1 MKKFLFYIIVSLSVV
16 CTLDSC
22 KKEKNPAPK
31 PQSSEISVRQ
41 PEAYPAEGGEFSIR
55 YSIENPKEGASLE
68 VSTGDKWITGL
79 KANEKEISF
88 RLETNDTG
96 DERTG
101 SIDLSYEGAEPA
113 KITIRQKT
121 PVYQPVDENGT
132 ANCYIVSG
140 PGNYKFAAVKGN
152 GSEAVG
158 TVATVEVLWETFG
171 TSATP
176 NKGDLIAEVS
186 YDNAKNAVCFTT
198 AAEFR
203 KGNALSAAKDATD
216 KILWSWHIWM
226 TDKPEDQ
233 EYNNGAGTMLD
244 RNLGA
249 TSATPGDVGAL
260 GLLYQWGRKDPFMG
274 ASDIAEGTTTQAA
287 STIGT
292 WPEPVV
298 SDEAKGTIDYAVSNP
313 VTFILENENNH
324 DWYYTGSKETDN
336 TRWKSSKTI
345 YDPCPPGYRVPD
357 GGYNGFWAKA
367 FGKNTNFT
375 DEGGF
380 DSTNK
385 GFNFGSSGKGSVKL
399 SNSASTCWYPAAGK
413 RLESDGSMQAVGIS
427 GFYWASSI
435 YYGAGLCLRVS
446 KTDYISLGD
455 VSYCAAALAV
465 RCMKEQ

>member
-1 MKKFLFYIIVSLSVV
+1 MKKLLFYVIVSLSVV

-88 RLETNDTG
+88 SLETNDTG

-158 TVATVEVLWETFG
+158 KGNGSEAVGTVATVEVLWETFG

-203 KGNALSAAKDATD
+203 KGNALIAAKDATD

-226 TDKPEDQ
+226 TDKPESRKTRNTTTGQARCWTATSVPPPPLPAMRAPSDCSTS
-233 EYNNGAGTMLD
+233 GAGKT
-244 RNLGA
+244 R
-249 TSATPGDVGAL
+249 SW
-260 GLLYQWGRKDPFMG
+260 GLLTLRRAPLLRQPPPLAPGRSRSSRMKP
-274 ASDIAEGTTTQAA
+274 
-287 STIGT
+287 
-292 WPEPVV
+292 
-298 SDEAKGTIDYAVSNP
+298 KG
-313 VTFILENENNH
+313 
-324 DWYYTGSKETDN
+324 
-336 TRWKSSKTI
+336 
-345 YDPCPPGYRVPD
+345 
-357 GGYNGFWAKA
+357 
-367 FGKNTNFT
+367 
-375 DEGGF
+375 
-380 DSTNK
+380 
-385 GFNFGSSGKGSVKL
+385 
-399 SNSASTCWYPAAGK
+399 
-413 RLESDGSMQAVGIS
+413 Q
-427 GFYWASSI
+427 
-435 YYGAGLCLRVS
+435 
-446 KTDYISLGD
+446 
-455 VSYCAAALAV
+455 
-465 RCMKEQ
+465 